1 MSEEIKHECGIA
13 LIKLKKPKEY
23 YQNTFGT
30 EFYGLQKMKVLLEKQ
45 RNRGQDGAGIAII
58 DSKIKPCYQYLDITK
73 SIAPDPIS
81 DLFRQLDEKVANSE
95 KLNLEQISG
104 DLLLGHLRYGTYA
117 SYGIEN
123 VHPFVR
129 LDSWRSRSLILAG
142 NFNLTNIDELLLRLM
157 NLGQHP
163 RESADTVIV
172 LEKISHFLNAE
183 VQRVFEENKNH
194 FSGLELSNFIES
206 NLDILQVIK
215 KSVKHFDGG
224 FALAGLTGFG
234 SAFVVRDQNSIRPVY
249 FFENDDLVAV
259 ASERSPL
266 VLAFNT
272 SYSSIKEI
280 PGGHALLIKQSG
292 DAAIHSYSEPK
303 PKKSCSFERIYFSRS
318 SDPEIYK
325 DRKRLG
331 AALARPILEK
341 IEYKVSETVFSYVP
355 NTSEVAFYGLLE
367 EILKQTGQI
376 PRMEKIIWKDTKA
389 RTFITQKSN
398 RNEMVG
404 LVYEPTLDII
414 SNNDLLVIIDDSI
427 VRGTTLRES
436 LLYILNL
443 VNPKEVIFTSTAP
456 IIKYPDC
463 YGINMSSF
471 EEFLSF
477 QAAIQ
482 YYSRNENEDLL
493 RSIIDTL
500 KENLT
505 KKEKQEILIKFYAQ
519 IPENNFIQDMANI
532 IMPEVFRPKLSLIF
546 QSLLDLKECIPD
558 HSGTWYF
565 DGVYPTDGGLHLA
578 YKGLRDYLL
587 KKK

>member
-1 MSEEIKHECGIA
+1 
-13 LIKLKKPKEY
+13 
-23 YQNTFGT
+23 
-30 EFYGLQKMKVLLEKQ
+30 
-45 RNRGQDGAGIAII
+45 
-58 DSKIKPCYQYLDITK
+58 
-73 SIAPDPIS
+73 
-81 DLFRQLDEKVANSE
+81 
-95 KLNLEQISG
+95 
-104 DLLLGHLRYGTYA
+104 
-117 SYGIEN
+117 
-123 VHPFVR
+123 
-129 LDSWRSRSLILAG
+129 
-142 NFNLTNIDELLLRLM
+142 
-157 NLGQHP
+157 
-163 RESADTVIV
+163 
-172 LEKISHFLNAE
+172 
-183 VQRVFEENKNH
+183 
-194 FSGLELSNFIES
+194 
-206 NLDILQVIK
+206 
-215 KSVKHFDGG
+215 
-224 FALAGLTGFG
+224 
-234 SAFVVRDQNSIRPVY
+234 
-249 FFENDDLVAV
+249 
-259 ASERSPL
+259 
-266 VLAFNT
+266 
-272 SYSSIKEI
+272 
-280 PGGHALLIKQSG
+280 
-292 DAAIHSYSEPK
+292 
-303 PKKSCSFERIYFSRS
+303 
-318 SDPEIYK
+318 DPEIYK

-482 YYSRNENEDLL
+482 YYSKNENENLL
-493 RSIIDTL
+493 RSIIDSL
-500 KENLT
+500 KENLS
-505 KKEKQEILIKFYAQ
+505 KKEKQEILIKFYSQ
-519 IPENNFIQDMANI
+519 IPENNFIQEMANI

-546 QSLLDLKECIPD
+546 QSLFDLKECIPD

-565 DGVYPTDGGLHLA
+565 DGMYPTDGGLHLA

>member
-1 MSEEIKHECGIA
+1 
-13 LIKLKKPKEY
+13 
-23 YQNTFGT
+23 
-30 EFYGLQKMKVLLEKQ
+30 
-45 RNRGQDGAGIAII
+45 
-58 DSKIKPCYQYLDITK
+58 
-73 SIAPDPIS
+73 
-81 DLFRQLDEKVANSE
+81 
-95 KLNLEQISG
+95 
-104 DLLLGHLRYGTYA
+104 
-117 SYGIEN
+117 
-123 VHPFVR
+123 
-129 LDSWRSRSLILAG
+129 
-142 NFNLTNIDELLLRLM
+142 M

-234 SAFVVRDQNSIRPVY
+234 SAFVVRDQNSIRPAY

-331 AALARPILEK
+331 ATLARPILEK

-532 IMPEVFRPKLSLIF
+532 IMPEVFRPKLSL
-546 QSLLDLKECIPD
+546 SSKME
-558 HSGTWYF
+558 Y
-565 DGVYPTDGGLHLA
+565 
-578 YKGLRDYLL
+578 
-587 KKK
+587 